1 MTLTAKLIAMAL
13 CLAAVHVATP
23 APAGTLSIAKQY
35 VGLHERKHTR
45 TLRDLIGANPARV
58 PWCGLFMAAVVKK
71 TGKRPPKAFGFAKS
85 WARYGKRV
93 STHQAKPG
101 DIVVVRHG
109 RRYHVG
115 LFVAFGK
122 GTVKLLGGNQSNRVQ
137 VSQYRAS
144 RIVAIRR

>member
-23 APAGTLSIAKQY
+23 APASTLNIAKKY

-45 TLRDLIGANPARV
+45 TLWGLIGANPART
-58 PWCGLFMAAVVKK
+58 PWCGLFVTAIVRKAGKK
-71 TGKRPPKAFGFAKS
+71 PPRASSFARS
-85 WARYGKRV
+85 WARYGKKVAR
-93 STHQAKPG
+93 HAARPG
-101 DIVVVRHG
+101 DIVVIRNG
-109 RRYHVG
+109 RGYHVG

-137 VSQYRAS
+137 VSQYRTS
-144 RIVAIRR
+144 KIVAIRR